1 MKKLVVLFFS
11 IIPISLFASGFGF
24 EIKNNSVFLG
34 KQQNAFFP
42 EAVNEI
48 YASFFYGVNF
58 EFQNQTLFL
67 QPGIFITGGFDSALK
82 TQPEIQYGQTGG
94 FIAAKDRPQK
104 TTVIRPFFKRL
115 QYSLFT
121 EYLFFSAGKD
131 SFYFGEGF
139 LANYFFIQAPSVKR
153 NDSDLWHIKFD
164 VPFQQWNFSFGTAVD
179 TERLDR
185 WTIPQWYT
193 VWLKTEYS
201 NQYIFAGLETDML
214 FKPELKSTAQK
225 KSYSFKSAVEI
236 SSLLPY
242 DFKLYMNAKL
252 PVDIINKKITDWG
265 ILAGVSKN
273 FLLNDFSFTSIAE
286 TSYSSAGI
294 GYAFFQSFGLS
305 NYSQITGG
313 LMGNAEL
320 HGKKNNNL
328 KFILE
333 AVFFISKLNVK
344 FSYMSNNVLNTKE
357 KPAGI
362 FTAGVIFNE

>member
-1 MKKLVVLFFS
+1 MKKLVVLCFT

-34 KQQNAFFP
+34 KQHNAFFP
-42 EAVNEI
+42 ESVSEI
-48 YASFFYGVNF
+48 YASFFYGMNF

-67 QPGIFITGGFDSALK
+67 QPGIFITDGFTSELK
-82 TQPEIQYGQTGG
+82 TQAGMNRNRAGS
-94 FIAAKDRPQK
+94 FIFAKDIPQK
-104 TTVIRPFFKRL
+104 VTAIHPFFKRL
-115 QYSLFT
+115 QYSAFT

-139 LANYFFIQAPSVKR
+139 LANYFFIQAPSTGR
-153 NDSDLWHIKFD
+153 NDSVLWHIKFD
-164 VPFQQWNFSFGTAVD
+164 VPFNQWNFSFGTTLD

-185 WTIPQWYT
+185 WAIPQWYT

-201 NQYIFAGLETDML
+201 NQYIFAGFEFDML
-214 FKPELKSTAQK
+214 FKPELKSAAQK

-236 SSLLPY
+236 SSVLPY

-252 PVDIINKKITDWG
+252 PVDVINKKITDWG
-265 ILAGVSKN
+265 ILAGISKN

-305 NYSQITGG
+305 SYSQITGG
-313 LMGNAEL
+313 LMGNTEL
-320 HGKKNNNL
+320 DGKRNNNL

-333 AVFFISKLNVK
+333 TVFFISKLHLK
-344 FSYMSNNVLNTKE
+344 FSYISNNIVSTKE
-357 KPAGI
+357 KPVGI
-362 FTAGVIFNE
+362 FAVGVIFNE